1 MWRVMEIHK
10 IVRTGSKPNCSTL
23 AREIEVTAKTIQ
35 RDINFMRDQL
45 GLPLEYDALQYGY
58 YYTQDVAEFPLLQLS
73 RNDLVALFLARHAL
87 DPLRGT
93 SLERM
98 LAESFSK
105 IAIACPGEVSI
116 RWQELDAAFSVKAQ
130 GVLPADATL
139 FGDLLDAARARR
151 EVSFDYH
158 KLTSDTPE
166 RRTVHPYHVGQL
178 DNGWYLLAHDPTRSA
193 VRTFAFQRIRHLQM
207 GTATFERDPSFDA
220 RAHLGGG
227 FGVWGY
233 AEQGQGTHLVQ
244 LHFEGYAARVVAER
258 QWHPSQV
265 TRRLKNDGTQIEF
278 QVELAGLE
286 EITRW
291 ILSWGSKVRVI
302 SPPEL
307 EQRVREELTSML
319 QNMADDPPGAE
330 CRI

>member
-1 MWRVMEIHK
+1 MEIHK
-10 IVRTGSKPNCSTL
+10 ILRTGSLPNCSKL

-45 GLPLEYDALQYGY
+45 GLPLEYDAFRHGY
-58 YYTQDVAEFPLLQLS
+58 YYSQDVAEFPLLQLS

-93 SLERM
+93 NLERM

-105 IAIACPGEVSI
+105 IAVACPGEVSI
-116 RWQELDAAFSVKAQ
+116 RWQELDEAFSVKAR
-130 GVLPADATL
+130 GVLPADAVL
-139 FGDLLDAARARR
+139 FGDLLDAARSRR
-151 EVSFDYH
+151 VVSFDYH
-158 KLTSDTPE
+158 KLSAPEPE

-178 DNGWYLLAHDPTRSA
+178 DHGWYLLAHDPARDA
-193 VRTFAFQRIRHLQM
+193 VRTFALQRIRNLQM
-207 GTATFERDPSFDA
+207 VSATFERDPNFDA
-220 RAHLGGG
+220 RTHLGGG
-227 FGVWGY
+227 FGVWSY
-233 AEQGQGTHLVQ
+233 TESEQGQHTVL
-244 LHFEGYAARVVAER
+244 LRFEGYAARVVGER
-258 QWHPSQV
+258 QWHPTQV
-265 TRRLKNDGTQIEF
+265 TRQLSQDGSLIEF

-291 ILSWGSKVRVI
+291 VLSWGSKVRVI

-307 EQRVREELTSML
+307 KQRVHVELTSML
-319 QNMADDPPGAE
+319 QNLTEAPIGAE